1 MPDLPDLVLQEDL
14 VLLTLASEEE
24 LPEDLLAQDL
34 VDALQYLDVPQLAQD
49 LVDVPQLA
57 QDLVDVPQLVQDL
70 VDLVVDPEELDRLQ
84 LVLESA
90 KPHLAQDS
98 VVSAVRH
105 LPDHLDLASR
115 SAYQADLA
123 LLKALVVA
131 SVEYADLV
139 VAMVATAP
147 AEEPAV
153 ATVVIEALTAN
164 NNNPVTVREGPVD
177 MEAEAMA
184 DLLTIEEIDFLT
196 VYICAIREIVS
207 ANFLA
212 TISLSF

>member
-84 LVLESA
+84 LVLESD